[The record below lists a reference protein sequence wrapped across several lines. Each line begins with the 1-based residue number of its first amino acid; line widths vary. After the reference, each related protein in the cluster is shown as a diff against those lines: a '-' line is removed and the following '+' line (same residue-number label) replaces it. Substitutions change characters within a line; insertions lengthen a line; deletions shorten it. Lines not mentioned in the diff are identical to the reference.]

1 MSEGGK
7 KTKATIGVRSMTGY
21 GSAMAAIPGG
31 RLSVEL
37 RSVNQRFLDVRVTAP
52 REYAPWE
59 ASCRELVAKSVARGR
74 VEVYVNRNAPARGK
88 TRVVL
93 NVEAARDYAAAWR
106 RIASELGIEA
116 DLDLGLLR
124 GSEIFETVELPRDLH
139 TEFPIATRVLGQA
152 LATLDKARRR
162 EGKHLQQDMQAR
174 IARLGAIEK
183 EIRSHAATVAGDLAT
198 KVNDRLQSLLKGATV
213 DPARVAQEVAYLA
226 ERSDVTEELVR
237 LRSHLDALKKL
248 LTGGGGSIGKQIEF
262 LLQETHREI
271 NTIGSKVNQLE
282 ITRLVVEAKGEVERL
297 REQVQNVE

>member
-1 MSEGGK
+1 MK
-7 KTKATIGVRSMTGY
+7 KTSRGVRSMTGF
-21 GSAMAAIPGG
+21 GAAAAPIAGG
-31 RLSVEL
+31 RLTIEL

-59 ASCRELVAKSVARGR
+59 ATCRELVGKQVARGR
-74 VEVYVNRNAPARGK
+74 VEVYVSRNAPARGR
-88 TRVVL
+88 TRIVL

-106 RIASELGIEA
+106 KVAAELGVKSE
-116 DLDLGLLR
+116 LDLGLMR
-124 GSEIFETVELPRDLH
+124 GSEIFETIETPRDLRS
-139 TEFPIATRVLGQA
+139 EYPVAARVLAKA
-152 LATLDKARRR
+152 LATLDQARRR
-162 EGKHLQQDMQAR
+162 EGRNLQRDMLQR
-174 IARLGAIEK
+174 VTRLAAIERT
-183 EIRSHAATVAGDLAT
+183 IRAHAALVASELQT
-198 KVNDRLQSLLKGATV
+198 KVNDRLQGLLKGSTV

-237 LRSHLDALKKL
+237 LRSHVDELRKL
-248 LTGGGGSIGKQIEF
+248 VAAGGPVGKQIEF

>member
-1 MSEGGK
+1 MKDGGK
-7 KTKATIGVRSMTGY
+7 KTKTTHGVRSMTGY
-21 GSAMAAIPGG
+21 GSAVGTIPGG
-31 RLSVEL
+31 RLTIEL

-52 REYAPWE
+52 REYAAWE
-59 ASCRELVAKSVARGR
+59 STCRELVAKSVARGR
-74 VEVYVNRNAPARGK
+74 VEVYVSRNAPARGK

-93 NVEAARDYAAAWR
+93 NVEAARDYAAAWKR
-106 RIASELGIEA
+106 VAAELGVKGE
-116 DLDLGLLR
+116 LDLGLLR
-124 GSEIFETVELPRDLH
+124 GSDIFETVELPRDLH
-139 TEFPIATRVLGQA
+139 TEFPIAARVLGQA

-162 EGKHLQQDMQAR
+162 EGKHLQHDMQAR

-183 EIRSHAATVAGDLAT
+183 DIRGHAATVAGDLAT
-198 KVNDRLQSLLKGATV
+198 KVNDRLQGLLKGATV

-248 LTGGGGSIGKQIEF
+248 LGGGGSVGKQIEF

-271 NTIGSKVNQLE
+271 NTVGSKVNQLE

>member
-1 MSEGGK
+1 MT
-7 KTKATIGVRSMTGY
+7 KTARGVRSMTGF
-21 GSAMAAIPGG
+21 GAAAAAIPGG
-31 RLSVEL
+31 RLTIEL
-37 RSVNQRFLDVRVTAP
+37 RSVNQRFLDIRVTAP

-59 ASCRELVAKSVARGR
+59 ATCREIVGKQVARGR
-74 VEVYVNRNAPARGK
+74 VEVHVSRNAPARGR

-106 RIASELGIEA
+106 KAASELGVKGE
-116 DLDLGLLR
+116 LDLNLLR
-124 GSEIFETVELPRDLH
+124 GSEIFETVETPRDMRR
-139 TEFPIATRVLGQA
+139 EFPVAGQVLARA
-152 LATLDKARRR
+152 LASLDSARRR
-162 EGKHLQQDMQAR
+162 EGRNLQRDMLQR
-174 IARLGAIEK
+174 VTRLGAIERT
-183 EIRSHAATVAGDLAT
+183 IRAHAAAVAGELQT
-198 KVNDRLQSLLKGATV
+198 KVNDRLQNILKASTV

-237 LRSHLDALKKL
+237 LRSHLDELKKL
-248 LTGGGGSIGKQIEF
+248 IAGGGPVGKQIEF

>member
-1 MSEGGK
+1 MSK
-7 KTKATIGVRSMTGY
+7 KARGVRSMTGF
-21 GSAMAAIPGG
+21 GAAAAPIPGG
-31 RLSVEL
+31 RLTIEL

-59 ASCRELVAKSVARGR
+59 ATCRELVGKHVARGR
-74 VEVYVNRNAPARGK
+74 VEVYVGRNAPSRGR

-106 RIASELGIEA
+106 KVAAELGIHSG
-116 DLDLGLLR
+116 LDLGLLR
-124 GSEIFETVELPRDLH
+124 GSEIFETVETPRDLR
-139 TEFPIATRVLGQA
+139 TEFPVATRVLGRA
-152 LATLDKARRR
+152 LATLDQARRR
-162 EGKHLQQDMQAR
+162 EGKNLQHDMLQR
-174 IARLGAIEK
+174 VARLVAIERT
-183 EIRSHAATVAGDLAT
+183 IRGHAAAVAGELQT
-198 KVNDRLQSLLKGATV
+198 KVNDRLQNLLKGSTV

-237 LRSHLDALKKL
+237 LRSHLDELRKL
-248 LTGGGGSIGKQIEF
+248 LASGGPCGKQIEF

>member
-1 MSEGGK
+1 MS
-7 KTKATIGVRSMTGY
+7 KTTRGVRSMTGF
-21 GSAMAAIPGG
+21 GAASTAITGG
-31 RLSVEL
+31 RLTIEL

-59 ASCRELVAKSVARGR
+59 ATCRELVGKHVARGR
-74 VEVYVNRNAPARGK
+74 IEVYVGRSAPSRGR

-106 RIASELGIEA
+106 KVAAELRIPGDI
-116 DLDLGLLR
+116 DLGLLR
-124 GSEIFETVELPRDLH
+124 GSEIFETVEVPRDLH
-139 TEFPIATRVLGQA
+139 REFPMASRILGRA
-152 LATLDKARRR
+152 LATLDQARRR
-162 EGKHLQQDMQAR
+162 EGRNLQRDMLQR
-174 IARLGAIEK
+174 VARLAAIE
-183 EIRSHAATVAGDLAT
+183 RSVRAHAATVAGELQT
-198 KVNDRLQSLLKGATV
+198 KVNDRLQNLLKGSTV

-237 LRSHLDALKKL
+237 LRSHLGELRKL
-248 LTGGGGSIGKQIEF
+248 LASGGTIGKQVEF

>member
-1 MSEGGK
+1 MS
-7 KTKATIGVRSMTGY
+7 KTARGVRSMTGF
-21 GSAMAAIPGG
+21 GAAAAAIPGG
-31 RLSVEL
+31 RLTIEL

-59 ASCRELVAKSVARGR
+59 ATCRELVAKQVSRGR
-74 VEVYVNRNAPARGK
+74 VEVYVGRNAPARGR
-88 TRVVL
+88 TRIVL

-106 RIASELGIEA
+106 AVASELGIARE
-116 DLDLGLLR
+116 LDLGLLR
-124 GSEIFETVELPRDLH
+124 GAEIFETVETPRDLRK
-139 TEFPIATRVLGQA
+139 EFPVATQVLERA
-152 LATLDKARRR
+152 LATLDQARRR
-162 EGKHLQQDMQAR
+162 EGKNLQRDMLQR
-174 IARLGAIEK
+174 VARLVAIERA
-183 EIRSHAATVAGDLAT
+183 IRAHAAAVAGELQT
-198 KVNDRLQSLLKGATV
+198 KVNDRLQNLLKGSTV

-237 LRSHLDALKKL
+237 LRSHLDELRKL
-248 LTGGGGSIGKQIEF
+248 LAAGGPCGKQIEF

>member
-1 MSEGGK
+1 
-7 KTKATIGVRSMTGY
+7 MTGY
-21 GSAMAAIPGG
+21 GAAAEAIPGG
-31 RLSVEL
+31 RLTIEL

-59 ASCRELVAKSVARGR
+59 AACREVVGKEVARGR
-74 VEVYVNRNAPARGK
+74 VEVYVNRNAPARGR

-93 NVEAARDYAAAWR
+93 NVTAARDYAVAWR
-106 RIASELGIEA
+106 RVAVELGLKGE
-116 DLDLGLLR
+116 LDLGLLR
-124 GSEIFETVELPRDLH
+124 GSEIFETVEVPRDLRG
-139 TEFPIATRVLGQA
+139 EFPVAGRVLARA
-152 LATLDKARRR
+152 LVTLDRARRR
-162 EGKHLQQDMQAR
+162 EGRNLQHDMQAR
-174 IARLGAIEK
+174 VARLVAIERT
-183 EIRSHAATVAGDLAT
+183 IRAHAAAVAGELQT
-198 KVNDRLQSLLKGATV
+198 KVNDRLQGILKGSTV

-237 LRSHLDALKKL
+237 LRSHLDELRKMLAA
-248 LTGGGGSIGKQIEF
+248 GGPVGKQIEF

>member
-1 MSEGGK
+1 
-7 KTKATIGVRSMTGY
+7 MTGY
-21 GSAMAAIPGG
+21 GAAAEAVPGG
-31 RLSVEL
+31 RLTIEL

-59 ASCRELVAKSVARGR
+59 TICREMVGKHVSRGR
-74 VEVYVNRNAPARGK
+74 VEVYVNRNAPARGR

-93 NVEAARDYAAAWR
+93 NVEAARDYAHAWR
-106 RIASELGIEA
+106 RVAAELDIEGE
-116 DLDLGLLR
+116 LDLGLLR
-124 GSEIFETVELPRDLH
+124 GSEIFETVEMPRDLRG
-139 TEFPIATRVLGQA
+139 EFPTAGRVLARA
-152 LATLDKARRR
+152 LATLDRARRR
-162 EGKHLQQDMQAR
+162 EGRNLQRDMQTR
-174 IARLGAIEK
+174 VARLVAIERT
-183 EIRSHAATVAGDLAT
+183 IRAHAATVAGELQT
-198 KVNDRLQSLLKGATV
+198 KVNDRLQGLLKGSTV

-237 LRSHLDALKKL
+237 LRSHVDELRKL
-248 LTGGGGSIGKQIEF
+248 IGAGGPVGKQIEF

>member
-1 MSEGGK
+1 MTEGGK
-7 KTKATIGVRSMTGY
+7 KKKATNGVRSMTGY
-21 GSAMAAIPGG
+21 GSAVGTIPGG
-31 RLSVEL
+31 RLTIEL

-52 REYAPWE
+52 REYAAWE
-59 ASCRELVAKSVARGR
+59 ATCRELVAKSVARGR
-74 VEVYVNRNAPARGK
+74 VEVYVSRNAPARGK
-88 TRVVL
+88 TRVVV

-106 RIASELGIEA
+106 QVAGALGIKG

-139 TEFPIATRVLGQA
+139 AEFPVAARVLGQA
-152 LATLDKARRR
+152 LTTLDTARRR
-162 EGKHLQQDMQAR
+162 EGKHLQHDMQAR

-183 EIRSHAATVAGDLAT
+183 GIRSHAATVAGDLAT
-198 KVNDRLQSLLKGATV
+198 KVNDRLQGLLKGATV

-248 LTGGGGSIGKQIEF
+248 LGGGGSVGKQIEF

>member
-1 MSEGGK
+1 M
-7 KTKATIGVRSMTGY
+7 TKNARGVRSMTGY
-21 GSAMAAIPGG
+21 GAAAEAIPGG
-31 RLSVEL
+31 RITIEL
-37 RSVNQRFLDVRVTAP
+37 RTVNQRFLDVRVTAP

-59 ASCRELVAKSVARGR
+59 ATCRELVQKHVARGR
-74 VEVYVNRNAPARGK
+74 VEVYVNRHAPSRGR

-106 RIASELGIEA
+106 KVAGELGVKGE
-116 DLDLGLLR
+116 LDLGLLR
-124 GSEIFETVELPRDLH
+124 GSEIFETVEMPRDLH
-139 TEFPIATRVLGQA
+139 KEFPVAGRVLARA
-152 LATLDKARRR
+152 LATLDKARAR
-162 EGKHLQQDMQAR
+162 EGRNLQRDMN
-174 IARLGAIEK
+174 ARLTRLAAIERT
-183 EIRSHAATVAGDLAT
+183 IRAHAAAVAGELQT
-198 KVNDRLQSLLKGATV
+198 KVNDRLQSVLKGSTV

-237 LRSHLDALKKL
+237 LRSHLDELKKL
-248 LTGGGGSIGKQIEF
+248 LVSGGPCGKQIEF